1 MPYNGEKMKIAV
13 LVPLFPPMWLGGTE
27 IATWNIARHL
37 TERRHDVHVVT
48 LLDRG
53 LPKESV
59 EDGFH
64 IHRIALGKVRW
75 LEAVW
80 FWLRMFW
87 LLRRMNPDVVH
98 IQSIN
103 PFAIPAVLARK
114 FLRKPYVVCGRGSD
128 VYLPW
133 RRFRF
138 KKPISSLLLKNASIV
153 IALTEDMRR
162 AMRKICD
169 RDIIVVPNGID
180 LEQFEN
186 LSRKRAR
193 SELQIE
199 EQEKVILFVGK
210 LLPVK
215 GVQYLIQAM
224 DIIRRREADA
234 RLLLVGD
241 GDQRDCLRS
250 LVKQLNLGKHVT
262 FVGWVSNEKVPK
274 YMAASDVFVLPSL
287 SEGFALVILE
297 AMASGLPIVA
307 TRVGG
312 LPDIV
317 KERRN
322 GFLVEPRSPM
332 EIAEKILLLSADGEL
347 RRRFSRNN
355 KRKVKAYSW
364 PAVVTRIEEI
374 YLSCLSAK
382 A

>member
-1 MPYNGEKMKIAV
+1 
-13 LVPLFPPMWLGGTE
+13 
-27 IATWNIARHL
+27 
-37 TERRHDVHVVT
+37 
-48 LLDRG
+48 
-53 LPKESV
+53 
-59 EDGFH
+59 
-64 IHRIALGKVRW
+64 
-75 LEAVW
+75 
-80 FWLRMFW
+80 
-87 LLRRMNPDVVH
+87 
-98 IQSIN
+98 
-103 PFAIPAVLARK
+103 
-114 FLRKPYVVCGRGSD
+114 
-128 VYLPW
+128 
-133 RRFRF
+133 
-138 KKPISSLLLKNASIV
+138 IV
-153 IALTEDMRR
+153 IALTEDMGG